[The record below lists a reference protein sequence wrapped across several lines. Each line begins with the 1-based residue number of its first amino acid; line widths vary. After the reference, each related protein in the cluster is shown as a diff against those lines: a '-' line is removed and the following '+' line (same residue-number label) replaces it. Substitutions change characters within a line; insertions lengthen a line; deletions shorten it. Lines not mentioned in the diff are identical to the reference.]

1 VVVIQAQTGGI
12 VIGVVAPVVLTVAV
26 VVTLEAAW
34 VAVVVMDMEEA
45 IAQLLQTIMV
55 AQLMVPM
62 GGHMVMAVMLAVMGV
77 MLALGQVLALLM
89 VVPCMVPHMVLMG
102 HMAVHME
109 VVPTVHL
116 EAMVQEAMVGMVVV
130 EVWVVVVVAQAADTI
145 HMENEHRFI
154 AAS

>member
-1 VVVIQAQTGGI
+1 VIQAQTGGI

-102 HMAVHME
+102 HMAV
-109 VVPTVHL
+109 VPTVHL